1 MNNLEFNEV
10 KERKV
15 DNSVHN
21 KLIST
26 IRAVI
31 VEKENLTKSEKEKV
45 ASVLSDIL
53 CLGKESVY
61 RRLRGEVRFSFEEVA
76 LISRALSF
84 SVDNI
89 IGAQANEKAIFEI
102 NNVDA
107 HQTNTA
113 YTKRLENHIKI
124 IRKINKDKNSHLK
137 CAYSNLPFFFYLH
150 YESIAKF
157 RMFKNAYQINKSYPL
172 PFKEFIVE
180 KELVNAQ
187 KVFISEMRK
196 IRHSSIIISQDI
208 FTSIIREINYFYNL
222 NLLDDDDLRILK
234 EELHNLCDELYTY
247 AVSGQYGNDTE
258 IYLYLSNV
266 DIEASYLLIEGD
278 GVSQA
283 HLAIYGISGINS
295 QNKNIRDVHN
305 EWIESLKRFSTLIT
319 FGGEIQRHKFFKE
332 QKKII
337 NTLLP

>member
-10 KERKV
+10 RERKV

-31 VEKENLTKSEKEKV
+31 VEKETLTKSEKEKV

-102 NNVDA
+102 NSVDA
-107 HQTNTA
+107 HQTNAA
-113 YTKRLENHIKI
+113 YTKRLESHIKT

-150 YESIAKF
+150 YENLAKF

-187 KVFISEMRK
+187 KLFISEIRK

-234 EELHNLCDELYTY
+234 EELNSLRDELYTY
-247 AVSGQYGNDTE
+247 AVSGQYGNDAE

-278 GVSQA
+278 GISQA

-305 EWIESLKRFSTLIT
+305 EWIESLKRYSTLIT

-332 QKKII
+332 QKNII